1 MSDFY
6 FRTWDANGVLTFGS
20 NDRLGR
26 ILGRIDVIGANNNGT
41 FNDPAMLNGDP
52 FAFFFSD
59 GTGSTWAA
67 CLASASGQTV
77 TWTFGGLNANQ
88 GNNNPSGFILY
99 GIR

>member
-52 FAFFFSD
+52 FAFFFQMELDLHGWHVSPPQV
-59 GTGSTWAA
+59 GK
-67 CLASASGQTV
+67 L
-77 TWTFGGLNANQ
+77 
-88 GNNNPSGFILY
+88 
-99 GIR
+99 